1 MRAKAGPG
9 QIDSDREATRSCSL
23 LKRPIRFT
31 HRLATPPEETT
42 RADPRV
48 PSRLDGG
55 TGEDVES
62 DPFRFLSDGGRSRR
76 ARSFR
81 RLSVTR
87 PDPTPA
93 RSPTP
98 PDLRRS
104 GSYSVP
110 SACPIP
116 PDGRQNGSGRSVT
129 PAWFGIP
136 PPLGS
141 VVAPD
146 HLLLLLGVAPG
157 VGLHRSTVVEDADDV
172 SVHPHGDELAREDP
186 PHPVPSPGEEDP
198 AVAVHLA
205 QVASG
210 ERLPDQVGGL
220 FGALQDRLGPLQD
233 PQPEPFSRCSLA
245 EGLVGPEG
253 VVLLYVSVESLL
265 GLLDG
270 GEGVLG
276 EELVAKG
283 LVKALHL
290 PGGGGRA
297 DPGEDV
303 GDPVLP
309 ADPIEQ
315 RLPLE

>member
-9 QIDSDREATRSCSL
+9 HIDSDREATRSCSL

-110 SACPIP
+110 SASAWRKRGEIVESERLHVSSPALPSDRGGGLAQP
-116 PDGRQNGSGRSVT
+116 PSADVRVGSRRRRAEAGRYR
-129 PAWFGIP
+129 
-136 PPLGS
+136 
-141 VVAPD
+141 
-146 HLLLLLGVAPG
+146 APG
-157 VGLHRSTVVEDADDV
+157 AWGCRVESHHPRPPSLPSLLFLQAATHVVVMEGV
-172 SVHPHGDELAREDP
+172 
-186 PHPVPSPGEEDP
+186 
-198 AVAVHLA
+198 
-205 QVASG
+205 SG
-210 ERLPDQVGGL
+210 ERHLRANVAR
-220 FGALQDRLGPLQD
+220 FGQQCALRKRGASRLDR
-233 PQPEPFSRCSLA
+233 
-245 EGLVGPEG
+245 
-253 VVLLYVSVESLL
+253 
-265 GLLDG
+265 
-270 GEGVLG
+270 
-276 EELVAKG
+276 
-283 LVKALHL
+283 
-290 PGGGGRA
+290 
-297 DPGEDV
+297 
-303 GDPVLP
+303 
-309 ADPIEQ
+309 
-315 RLPLE
+315 